1 MVQVTIR
8 HELAEIE
15 LQVAVEVEVRNSGAI
30 VRERHGRLAGMLS
43 ELGFVR
49 CRVDAAIHDQI
60 VAGVE
65 QGLGECLRAEVLAR
79 LEQGLA
85 DALRAHIS
93 SQLVEHGVAA
103 DVRVTVE
110 AS

>member
-8 HELAEIE
+8 YELAAIE
-15 LQVAVEVEVRNSGAI
+15 LQVESRSRTVAQWCTSATGAWPGCSRGLVSYDVGSMRRSTI
-30 VRERHGRLAGMLS
+30 RLP
-43 ELGFVR
+43 
-49 CRVDAAIHDQI
+49 
-60 VAGVE
+60 GVE

-79 LEQGLA
+79 LEQGFA
-85 DALRAHIS
+85 DPLRAHVS
-93 SQLVEHGVAA
+93 SQLVEHGVVT